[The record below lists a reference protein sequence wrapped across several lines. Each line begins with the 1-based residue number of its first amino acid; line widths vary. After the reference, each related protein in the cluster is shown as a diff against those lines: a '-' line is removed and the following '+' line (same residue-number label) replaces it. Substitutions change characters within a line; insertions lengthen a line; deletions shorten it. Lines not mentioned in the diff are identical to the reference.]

1 MIKDN
6 MYRGGCMVLLQAIL
20 TQACRTIIAFCV
32 VTDNDIPA
40 NRRLIAMASSY
51 VAASEAASLIEGMS
65 KHVLLTAVHL
75 LCCEKHSYRACQH
88 YHGEF
93 AAAVGA
99 ILQETSLRSNILAA
113 LIEFIRRKWK
123 GDEDSIHPLLQ
134 RALSV
139 NPVEYLSTPSASGSL
154 AAPLM
159 LLLQVYP
166 ELEKGGTSAK
176 VDCGCPHPWFREN
189 LPITLLTLSMEQ
201 HAQLWRRTSLLRMTF
216 LRWQQRHG
224 MYLLRRLAA
233 DTSFPSIEMTAQAPS
248 TVPSEQAEWPTPPR
262 PQDVELKQDLT
273 CGHINSNKKSG
284 DNSNKSMSK
293 NSVKIADKEITSSKA
308 VAALEEAPESKVNMF
323 AATINNEYC
332 NVKSIR
338 SLLLEC
344 DKLASVRLKR
354 HAFHTWRDIRLVERC
369 GLQRVSA
376 QCMWRKKQLCWGRWK
391 HKMEC
396 HRIAKRQQ
404 CTAEQCQSLMETKK
418 ERLMQETWNCWKTT
432 FLVRRFRTHTCGRRF
447 FGMWRR
453 AYIFMVHAQG
463 IIFPRIAE
471 PALAARCLKQW
482 RDSYQF
488 RIADRMF
495 MRRKFLYIKN
505 CLRRRLEVFHLN
517 EIAQACARRSLQQRC
532 LKKWRKTYRLFLL
545 FLQFTRTSG
554 RRFLYLALL
563 TWRLRWV
570 RRTSGVDRMRAFIE
584 MKQQRLIVCTFMHW
598 KRKTHLKQL
607 HQKLV
612 FCRLQ
617 RTYHMIWNRWVQ
629 RVIFHRRLERDR
641 AASAV
646 FMHQRLLLFGT
657 WRLWRWRCMRR
668 QHDRYA
674 MGKAAL
680 NFQAKTLRE
689 KQLLAR
695 AWFTWKGKTHL
706 LRHQRPIGIFSSS
719 KSNAYIGVNRSFP
732 RANISTSSSPSR
744 RGVNSQGLSVSFGER
759 RFSPPRSDPL
769 ALLRAEKVLLR
780 GIDSPQWQ
788 SMAHSRLFNA
798 SGSKGRKSNCPQP
811 GRRSKEEAMT
821 IIMMPSDIEEDNS
834 PSAENSHILP

>member
-1 MIKDN
+1 MNKDSI
-6 MYRGGCMVLLQAIL
+6 YRGGCMVLLQAIL

-32 VTDNDIPA
+32 VADNGIPA

-51 VAASEAASLIEGMS
+51 VTASEAASLIEGMG

-75 LCCEKHSYRACQH
+75 LCCEKHSYRACRH

-99 ILQETSLRSNILAA
+99 ILQESSLRSNILAA
-113 LIEFIRRKWK
+113 LREFITRKWK

-139 NPVEYLSTPSASGSL
+139 IPVEYPSTPSASGSL

-166 ELEKGGTSAK
+166 ELERGGTSAE

-189 LPITLLTLSMEQ
+189 LPIALLTLSMEQ
-201 HAQLWRRTSLLRMTF
+201 HAQMWRRTSLLRMTF

-224 MYLLRRLAA
+224 MYLLRRLAT
-233 DTSFPSIEMTAQAPS
+233 DTSFPPIEMTAKGPS

-262 PQDVELKQDLT
+262 PQDAELKQDPA

-293 NSVKIADKEITSSKA
+293 NSVKILDKEITLSQS
-308 VAALEEAPESKVNMF
+308 VAGLTEAPESKVNMV
-323 AATINNEYC
+323 AATISNDPC
-332 NVKSIR
+332 NVKLIR
-338 SLLLEC
+338 SLLSEC
-344 DKLASVRLKR
+344 DKLASARLKR
-354 HAFHTWRDIRLVERC
+354 QSFQTWRDVRLVERR
-369 GLQRVSA
+369 GLQRISA
-376 QCMWRKKQLCWGRWK
+376 QCMWRRKQLCWGRWK
-391 HKMEC
+391 HKMER
-396 HRIAKRQQ
+396 HRIAKRLQ
-404 CTAEQCQSLMETKK
+404 CTEEQCQSLMERKK
-418 ERLMQETWNCWKTT
+418 ERLMQETWTCWKTS

-453 AYIFMVHAQG
+453 AHIFMIHAQRN
-463 IIFPRIAE
+463 IFPRIAE
-471 PALAARCLKQW
+471 PALAARCLEQW
-482 RDSYQF
+482 RDSYHF

-495 MRRKFLYIKN
+495 MRRTFLHMKN
-505 CLRRRLEVFHLN
+505 CFRRRLEIFQLN
-517 EIAQACARRSLQQRC
+517 EIAKACARRALQQRC
-532 LKKWRKTYRLFLL
+532 LKKWCKTYRLFRL
-545 FLQFTRTSG
+545 FVQFTRTSG
-554 RRFLYLALL
+554 RRFLCQALL

-570 RRTSGVDRMRAFIE
+570 RRTSGGDRLRAFLE

-607 HQKLV
+607 HQQLV

-641 AASAV
+641 AALAV

-668 QHDRYA
+668 EHDRYA
-674 MGKAAL
+674 IDKAAL

-706 LRHQRPIGIFSSS
+706 LRHRRPIGIFSS

-732 RANISTSSSPSR
+732 RANMSTSSSPSR
-744 RGVNSQGLSVSFGER
+744 RGANIQGLSVSFAER
-759 RFSPPRSDPL
+759 RFSPPRRDPL
-769 ALLRAEKVLLR
+769 ALLRAERVLLR

-788 SMAHSRLFNA
+788 SMVHSRLFNA
-798 SGSKGRKSNCPQP
+798 SGSKSRNSNCPQA
-811 GRRSKEEAMT
+811 GRGSKEEAMT
-821 IIMMPSDIEEDNS
+821 IIMMPSDVEEDIS
-834 PSAENSHILP
+834 PSAENSRILP